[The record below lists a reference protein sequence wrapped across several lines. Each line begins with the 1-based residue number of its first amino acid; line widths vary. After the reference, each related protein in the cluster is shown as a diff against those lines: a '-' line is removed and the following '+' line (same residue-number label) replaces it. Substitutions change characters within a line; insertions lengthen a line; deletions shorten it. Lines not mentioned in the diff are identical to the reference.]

1 MKTRVYLRIAKSP
14 RGPKFVIGHKPNFE
28 SLSSSIS
35 HPIYYPTVL
44 IALDLEIPDNE
55 FEKSRILLEAKI
67 KETKPAVEIK
77 QIEEIKHQRKQLEKG
92 EKITALYSWEETH
105 L

>member
-28 SLSSSIS
+28 SLSNNTS

-44 IALDLEIPDNE
+44 VALDLEIPDNE
-55 FEKSRILLEAKI
+55 FEKARILLEAKI

-77 QIEEIKHQRKQLEKG
+77 QVEEIKKEEIGG
-92 EKITALYSWEETH
+92 EEGENVNN
-105 L
+105 